1 MMLAQPCNFCL
12 TFSERLWL
20 AVQEY
25 HTVCI
30 RKALDE
36 CSDYLDTDCVM
47 DKLDISYEGAEKR
60 TSGAMEMHDALVI
73 LANRLR
79 NGEAA
84 ADGSKMSLE
93 CVNGINFQE

>member
-1 MMLAQPCNFCL
+1 
-12 TFSERLWL
+12 
-20 AVQEY
+20 
-25 HTVCI
+25 
-30 RKALDE
+30 
-36 CSDYLDTDCVM
+36 M
-47 DKLDISYEGAEKR
+47 DKLDISYEDAEKR
-60 TSGAMEMHDALVI
+60 TSGAMEMHDALII